1 MGLLFRWNESKAK
14 ENLRRHGLSFK
25 EASTAFGDPLSVT
38 IEDGDHSYGES
49 RYILLGETVN
59 HRVVAVAH
67 AERHGEIRI
76 ISARFASR
84 GERRSYEGGQ
94 ARRKG

>member
-1 MGLLFRWNESKAK
+1 MGLLFRWDENKAK
-14 ENLRRHGLSFK
+14 ENLRKHGLSFK

-38 IEDGDHSYGES
+38 IEDLDHSYGES

-59 HRVVAVAH
+59 HRVVLVAH
-67 AERHGEIRI
+67 AEKHGEVRI

-84 GERRSYEGGQ
+84 GERRSYESGK
-94 ARRKG
+94 ARHKG